1 MCFRGSTNLK
11 TVLGTLENTLK
22 IKSMVTALLYTQ
34 MDQDMKVKCAHK
46 ADFCV
51 VELWFGGRTCL
62 WMLGCTRE
70 RHVLQITQSLNKH
83 KLTGLTQKPE
93 SLVINELAP
102 VGNLSVPA
110 ASAACEP
117 VC

>member
-1 MCFRGSTNLK
+1 MLTKQIF
-11 TVLGTLENTLK
+11 VLSSSGLG
-22 IKSMVTALLYTQ
+22 I
-34 MDQDMKVKCAHK
+34 
-46 ADFCV
+46 
-51 VELWFGGRTCL
+51 GRV
-62 WMLGCTRE
+62 WMLGCMRE
-70 RHVLQITQSLNKH
+70 RHVLQISQSLNKH

-93 SLVINELAP
+93 SLVMNELAP